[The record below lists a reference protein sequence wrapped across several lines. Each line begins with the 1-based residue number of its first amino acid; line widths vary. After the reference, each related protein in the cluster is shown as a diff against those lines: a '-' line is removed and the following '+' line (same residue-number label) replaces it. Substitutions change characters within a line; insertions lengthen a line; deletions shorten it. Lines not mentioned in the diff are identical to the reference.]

1 MTHYTPSHYKIGT
14 LRAPHCFR
22 TDEPIFTFCFPQNR
36 FFTPRDTAAH
46 VRQVAR
52 NLHFRLARFARRT
65 VSASAMSFDES
76 AAFSGRH
83 RITLCRPLPLRTLR
97 RMRHSL
103 PKSVRICCLLGF
115 IKPICANTFG
125 ILHLY
130 LLVRRADFYVLLSQ
144 NLKMVLYLRI
154 LPYYRTSGCSQLASE
169 RPRLFVR
176 NTLARR
182 TDFFVLHIAKR
193 FFTPRDTAAR
203 CAAGCSQLASTRPR
217 FFVRNTLARRTD
229 FFVLHIAKR
238 KNGSLPSFS
247 AITKRTRKRPFCYG
261 GEGGI
266 RTLATV

>member
-22 TDEPIFTFCFPQNR
+22 TDEPIFSFCILQNGSLP
-36 FFTPRDTAAH
+36 FGILPHD
-46 VRQVAR
+46 VRQAAR

-130 LLVRRADFYVLLSQ
+130 LL
-144 NLKMVLYLRI
+144 
-154 LPYYRTSGCSQLASE
+154 
-169 RPRLFVR
+169 
-176 NTLARR
+176 ARR
-182 TDFFVLHIAKR
+182 TDFFVLLSAKPVLYP
-193 FFTPRDTAAR
+193 TGY
-203 CAAGCSQLASTRPR
+203 C
-217 FFVRNTLARRTD
+217 RTMCGR
-229 FFVLHIAKR
+229 L
-238 KNGSLPSFS
+238 
-247 AITKRTRKRPFCYG
+247 
-261 GEGGI
+261 
-266 RTLATV
+266 LATCIFV